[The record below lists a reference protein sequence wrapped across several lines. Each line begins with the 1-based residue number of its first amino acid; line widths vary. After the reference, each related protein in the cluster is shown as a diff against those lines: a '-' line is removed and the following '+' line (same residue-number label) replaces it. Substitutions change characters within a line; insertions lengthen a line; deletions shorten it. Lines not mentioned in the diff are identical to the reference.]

1 MKPESHEK
9 GTEIDPRSAAI
20 ADSSAEMKFAR
31 FEPGDLRDSRA
42 VAEALA
48 HWDELDPAAL
58 RALTDDP
65 HSRSRLRM
73 LQSVDGWMRRS
84 AHRADAREATRETA
98 SACPTS
104 EELYDF
110 GRGPGFRTLALERRA
125 GIERH
130 VESCVDCGGLVATLA
145 TPPPLPLDLGPG
157 IEPVIDHAVT
167 ERTNAPRAVSGP
179 PIAAPTAAP
188 ARRPEL
194 IAPRRPVLAKK
205 RASADEMWKRW
216 APLAAAAGV
225 LVIGGIWFGSRRE
238 SVSLAFPADALLR
251 GEAGGPLYFPRDRVL
266 VANPKLAAAWP
277 ALASELAFEIDP
289 QAGAESYRVDLF
301 RHDGGAFATATPVQS
316 VTSETPI
323 LALSASSLAPGHYTW
338 RAWAL
343 ERGLERL
350 LGERDFALVE
360 DAALTSEL
368 ESLSER
374 TEPERSLAAVR
385 VCSERGFPTD
395 ARRLAQA
402 MPHSPERDAFL
413 GRMPGR

>member
-1 MKPESHEK
+1 MKPESYEK

-31 FEPGDLRDSRA
+31 FEPGDLRDSQA

-84 AHRADAREATRETA
+84 AHRADAREEARESA
-98 SACPTS
+98 SACPAS

-110 GRGPGFRTLALERRA
+110 GRGPGFRTLALERRDR
-125 GIERH
+125 IERH
-130 VESCVDCGGLVATLA
+130 VVSCVDCAGLVASLA
-145 TPPPLPLDLGPG
+145 TTPPLPLDLGPG

-167 ERTNAPRAVSGP
+167 EHSNEPRTVSGGP
-179 PIAAPTAAP
+179 TAAPTAAP
-188 ARRPEL
+188 GRRPEL

-205 RASADEMWKRW
+205 PTSLDEMWKRW

-238 SVSLAFPADALLR
+238 SVSLAFPSDALLR
-251 GEAGGPLYFPRDRVL
+251 GEAGGPLFFPRDRVL
-266 VANPKLAAAWP
+266 IANPKLAAAWP
-277 ALASELAFEIDP
+277 TLAGGLAFEIDP
-289 QAGAESYRVDLF
+289 QAGAESYRVDLL
-301 RHDGGAFATATPVQS
+301 RHDGGAFAAATPVLS
-316 VTSETPI
+316 VTSETPV
-323 LALSASSLAPGHYTW
+323 LSLSGPSLVPGHYTW

-343 ERGLERL
+343 ERGLERS

-360 DAALTSEL
+360 DAALTREL
-368 ESLSER
+368 ESLADR
-374 TEPERSLAAVR
+374 AEPERSLAAVR
-385 VCSERGFPTD
+385 VCNERGFLTD

-402 MPHSPERDAFL
+402 MPNTPERDAFL